1 MTVDFIIKENASTRI
16 RKRRRKLE
24 NGRRKRVVRITRIP
38 VAIVLICLLTG
49 LAGYIGASDGK
60 TNDTGLVFTAHAE
73 EQIVYKNIVVK
84 NGDTLWG
91 IASNF
96 TEPSKDIRKVIND
109 ICKLNNITPGSIYPG
124 QVLKISVPA
133 HLA

>member
-1 MTVDFIIKENASTRI
+1 MTVDFIIKENASVRI
-16 RKRRRKLE
+16 RKRRRRLE
-24 NGRRKRVVRITRIP
+24 NGRRNRVVRVTRIP
-38 VAIVLICLLTG
+38 VAIILICLLTG
-49 LAGYIGASDGK
+49 MAGYIGASDGK

-73 EQIVYKNIVVK
+73 EQTIYKNIVVK

-91 IASNF
+91 IASKYMD
-96 TEPSKDIRKVIND
+96 PSKDIRKEIND
-109 ICKLNNITPGSIYPG
+109 ICKLNDITPGSIYPG